1 MDGTSIDSY
10 IQKCDRIMA
19 QKDKDIKE
27 LAHKY
32 YKEMGSDSK
41 SKSAEAERKLCKI
54 LNHVITKMETIET
67 VVNYGVRDYPYSIH
81 TIEYDGYYGKL
92 PEELECNK
100 DDDFNFIFKTSW
112 FDLNY
117 EAYYEELKAKSI
129 SSINYTIE
137 KVEQS
142 LLNYKNVLQTLSNF
156 KFSDIEFHKL
166 ALKED

>member
-1 MDGTSIDSY
+1 MTNL
-10 IQKCDRIMA
+10 
-19 QKDKDIKE
+19 KE

-67 VVNYGVRDYPYSIH
+67 IVDYGVRNYPYRIYR
-81 TIEYDGYYGKL
+81 IEYDGYYGKL
-92 PEELECNK
+92 PEELECNH
-100 DDDFNFIFKTSW
+100 DDFIFETSW
-112 FDLNY
+112 FDLDY

-129 SSINYTIE
+129 GSIKYTIE

-142 LLNYKNVLQTLSNF
+142 LVRHREEMQKLSES
-156 KFSDIEFHKL
+156 KFSDIEFHEL
-166 ALKED
+166 VLEED